1 MILIKDKLI
10 YPDFVKQNCVFLFTA
25 NSVVKKDNTLVMG
38 AGSAKDFKL
47 AYPKAPKYFGG
58 VIKDFPT
65 VSVHLVKRDDG
76 LVGSFKTK
84 NHWKE
89 PSTLDIIK
97 ASVKMLKLHAA
108 THPEW
113 SIHIPFPGIG
123 FGGLA
128 VEDVLPL
135 LEELPDNV
143 FVFLMGE

>member
-10 YPDFVKQNCVFLFTA
+10 YPTFVKQNCVFLFTS
-25 NSVVKKDNTLVMG
+25 NSIVKKDGTLVMG
-38 AGSAKDFKL
+38 AGSAKDFKEV
-47 AYPKAPKYFGG
+47 YTKAPKYFGG
-58 VIKDFPT
+58 VVKDFPT
-65 VSVHLVKRDDG
+65 IPVHLVRRDEG

-89 PSTLDIIK
+89 PSTLEIVK
-97 ASVKMLKLHAA
+97 TSVKMLKLHAE

-113 SIHIPFPGIG
+113 SIYLPFPGIG
-123 FGGLA
+123 FGGLDI
-128 VEDVLPL
+128 ESVLPL